1 MVKMRNSVKG
11 PVVNS
16 TLIVDLGSIH
26 RSFKSKYNKQIDYEK
41 LINFVKSKYSIV
53 NIYAYGTLHGES
65 EAFRHMLEKLGMF
78 VHLVPY
84 NHNIQL
90 TVGLMLA
97 KTPQVIL
104 AADNPQYFPALDYMR
119 RNGTLLI
126 HLSANG
132 IREPVCHQ
140 TIVLGQELSYEPVVV
155 PAQGRILNVG
165 GTDQLRTIDTGDGT

>member
-1 MVKMRNSVKG
+1 MGKMKNSVKG
-11 PVVNS
+11 LVVNS

-41 LINFVKSKYSIV
+41 LINFVKEKYTVV

-78 VHLVPY
+78 VHLVPH

-90 TVGLMLA
+90 TVGLMRCN
-97 KTPQVIL
+97 TPQVIL

-155 PAQGRILNVG
+155 PAQSSSVPVIAP
-165 GTDQLRTIDTGDGT
+165 DKF